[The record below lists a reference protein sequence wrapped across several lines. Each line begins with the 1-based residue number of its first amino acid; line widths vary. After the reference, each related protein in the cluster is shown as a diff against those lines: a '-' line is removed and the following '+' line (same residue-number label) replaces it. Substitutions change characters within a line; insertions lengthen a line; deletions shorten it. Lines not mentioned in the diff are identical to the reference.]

1 MAQYTN
7 TGDYTLQDNLNY
19 LLSGPSGLGQ
29 NFAGFNAYTDAYL
42 TGSFRQPF
50 TVPITTTPAPSW
62 YGQETI
68 TGITVIDGRTI
79 SVSYAA
85 TATPPFNQGDTVF
98 LSGVDPDF
106 YNGYYVSGVVSSTT
120 TDTVLQTQQSYTWP
134 AYVSGGTINKNYST
148 FSTDDDYPYYQSTDC
163 NARVTVYGPTDRV
176 FVSAQLQLDF
186 TFNCTTASTFKVG
199 VAINRYRGR
208 IDLTRPRSGDY
219 LFDYDGTVT
228 AESFDFSASTS
239 GSDALTAIFTSAVDV
254 PTFGYYWY
262 ILELYF
268 EPVTG
273 DVTPDVFTAGLRA
286 LSAQAVRQ

>member
-7 TGDYTLQDNLNY
+7 VGDYVLQDNLNY

-29 NFAGFNAYTDAYL
+29 NFAGFNASTDAYL
-42 TGSFRQPF
+42 TGTFRQPF

-62 YGQETI
+62 YSQVTI

-79 SVSYAA
+79 SISYAA
-85 TATPPFNQGDTVF
+85 TATPPFNVGDTVF
-98 LSGVDPDF
+98 LSGVDPSF
-106 YNGYYVSGVVSSTT
+106 YNDYYTSGVISCTT
-120 TDTVLQTQQSYTWP
+120 TEVVLQTSKSYTWP
-134 AYVSGGTINKNYST
+134 AYVSGGTVTKNYST
-148 FSTDDDYPYYQSTDC
+148 FAGDSDYPYYQSTDC

-186 TFNCTTASTFKVG
+186 TFNCTTASDFKVG
-199 VAINRYRGR
+199 IAINRYRGV
-208 IDLTRPRSGDY
+208 IDITRPRSGDY
-219 LFDYDGTVT
+219 VFNYEDTVT
-228 AESFDFSASTS
+228 FETFAFTASTS
-239 GSDALTAIFTSAVDV
+239 GSDSLTATFTNAVDV

-273 DVTPDVFTAGLRA
+273 DVTPDVFTAGLRSLA
-286 LSAQAVRQ
+286 AQAVRQ

>member
-7 TGDYTLQDNLNY
+7 VTDYTLQDNLNY

-29 NFAGFNAYTDAYL
+29 NFAGFNAFTDVYL
-42 TGSFRQPF
+42 TGTFRQPY
-50 TVPITTTPAPSW
+50 TVPTTTSPAPSW
-62 YGQETI
+62 YSQVSI
-68 TGITVIDGRTI
+68 TGITVIDSKTI
-79 SVSYAA
+79 SVSFSSTSPA
-85 TATPPFNQGDTVF
+85 PFNVGDTVT
-98 LSGVDPDF
+98 LAGVTPDF
-106 YNGYYVSGVVSSTT
+106 YDGDYASGVVSCTT
-120 TDTVLQTQQSYTWP
+120 TEVIIQSSKSYDWP
-134 AYVSGGTINKNYST
+134 AYVSGGTVTKDNSNS
-148 FSTDDDYPYYQSTDC
+148 YQSTDC

-262 ILELYF
+262 ILEIYF
-268 EPVTG
+268 EPVSG
-273 DVTPDVFTAGLRA
+273 DPLPDVFTAGLRA